1 MENNLRFFP
10 LGSGSV
16 PVSQMHN
23 SRNDS
28 GYPLLNQ
35 PQLVI
40 LSHKTHADEVVSRN
54 GLQKNIHVVVKNSP
68 FSFTLGVTNASSCR
82 VDLNQIAFEGHLVYD
97 CEGEKEVDFVKVK
110 PVEFK
115 FVPSE
120 TGDRLEC
127 EVRIKVLTSQHE
139 DMLFKVK
146 IQGYHPLTRV
156 ELAGMTIVSSA
167 IKVISKPEQLKKNKS
182 PGATAAVVPTGVPAP
197 VANGKKRSA
206 TEMLAET
213 VARIEAKQEEQQR
226 LIAKL
231 LQQQTETSQ
240 IIEKKQRL
248 NDDLSNSSSSA
259 SSLSM
264 GWDQLGNDITPSSVS
279 SISNSPQSFPPQ
291 QDKVLPSFEE
301 AFLNLIRAYNLM
313 STEEKPEIIRKLI
326 RNLPPREVER
336 LSELLDLFWTE
347 GLQKELGSGRSGHD
361 VSFSSSFNTSVDGC
375 SCNECPH
382 KLELEKIDEF
392 YKEFL
397 SSGYPT
403 QPPY

>member
-1 MENNLRFFP
+1 METTSRYF
-10 LGSGSV
+10 SGSV
-16 PVSQMHN
+16 AVSHT
-23 SRNDS
+23 SKTHV
-28 GYPLLNQ
+28 PILNQ

-40 LSHKTHADEVVSRN
+40 LSHKTHADELVSR
-54 GLQKNIHVVVKNSP
+54 GGIQKNIHVVVKNSP
-68 FSFTLGVTNASSCR
+68 FSFTLGVTNANACR
-82 VDLNQIAFEGHLVYD
+82 IDLNQIAFEGHLVYD

-115 FVPSE
+115 FTPSE
-120 TGDRLEC
+120 AGDRLEC

-146 IQGYHPLTRV
+146 IQGFHPLTRT
-156 ELAGMTIVSSA
+156 ELSGMSIVSSA

-182 PGATAAVVPTGVPAP
+182 AISPTPSGVPAP
-197 VANGKKRSA
+197 LPVSNSKKRSA

-226 LIAKL
+226 LITRL

-240 IIEKKQRL
+240 VIEKKQRL
-248 NDDLSNSSSSA
+248 NDSFSSVTSTSWDHLSADL
-259 SSLSM
+259 
-264 GWDQLGNDITPSSVS
+264 TPSSIS
-279 SISNSPQSFPPQ
+279 SISHSPQSLSSP
-291 QDKVLPSFEE
+291 DGLLPNFEE
-301 AFLNLIRAYNLM
+301 AFLNLVRSYNIM
-313 STEEKPEIIRKLI
+313 TPEEKAEVIRKLI

-347 GLQKELGSGRSGHD
+347 GLQKELGGR
-361 VSFSSSFNTSVDGC
+361 FSLDLNIPTFKPCVDGC
-375 SCNECPH
+375 SCSECPH

-397 SSGYPT
+397 STGYST
-403 QPPY
+403 QAPY